1 MSLAEKIS
9 KEIETP
15 EGKAKI
21 SKWVVEYIEKE
32 NVKSENIK
40 VIMSNTNYLEWLCKF
55 TQDKEGFSN
64 DDWLY
69 FPELIKDSDK
79 ENVEKLCLFYEGID
93 KYARQN
99 HIYPTQCEFGNFY
112 KIRLNEIGF
121 EIGILIGQGTVF
133 FCNKVSAEKEEEFID
148 FNDIMTGKKQEQL
161 DQINANLV
169 SLSNMVVTAYESG
182 VPIEAITYTLEN
194 TIKEITSQKENKPNS
209 LTKK

>member
-21 SKWVVEYIEKE
+21 SKWVAEYIEKE

-133 FCNKVSAEKEEEFID
+133 FCNKVSVEKEEEFID

-169 SLSNMVVTAYESG
+169 SLSNMIVTAYESG

-194 TIKEITSQKENKPNS
+194 TIKEITSQKGNKPNS